1 MNDYEVRF
9 VFNLVNITTYVS
21 ADTRDEAVRW
31 AEAQVSDAGIDMG
44 DYDEVTTEVVGR
56 WLV

>member
-9 VFNLVNITTYVS
+9 VFNLVNIVTYVA
-21 ADTRDEAVRW
+21 ADSREEAISW

-44 DYDEVTTEVVGR
+44 DYDEVTTEVIGR